1 MINSEIL
8 AILRFLEE
16 TRTPGLHAL
25 GVEARD
31 PLWMMTIALL
41 RRYYSKQRIT
51 ISSLAQSS
59 GTAHATAIRHIDRMI
74 DAGLLVRARD
84 RREPKLVFIEPTEEL
99 LRNFGDYCRLFKT
112 KIGGAF
118 GLDQR
123 NSEDFVFGGA
133 HLAARIIPP
142 PSKPSPPLGI
152 EGPLRLLLA
161 NEPTLHVLKRMR
173 PEISAFLNMPIEIDL
188 LEYEDLNTEV
198 IENGRLAS
206 SKYDLIAV
214 DAPWLG
220 RMALEE
226 IILPLDDEIQRSR
239 LNPFDFYTAAWEA
252 ARCNGRHWGLL
263 IAPTV
268 ELLLYRKDVLDR
280 YGLEPPRAADDVI
293 AVARRAHDPDRG
305 FYGIAWN
312 AAAGQP
318 LGQTFI
324 QIMAAFGSPP
334 VSLNQ
339 YGAGYDLD
347 TPWDHLRP
355 TLDNPAGQRTLE
367 YLIEL
372 AEVSPPN
379 ISVMDWNARTTAYR
393 LGQTA
398 MAYEWSGRTM
408 DFEGNPDSPACGN
421 TGYLPHPALNGDP
434 GVSPMGGWLLG
445 IPANIS
451 PGRKHGVWRA
461 LQWLASPEI
470 TKCLIQNGSPAR
482 FLHSLSADPEV
493 PRLLPGLDMVD
504 ALQRRGLLQVWP
516 RPPIP
521 YITTLMRIVG
531 QEVHDVI
538 WGGASA
544 KNVLARA
551 ENRLKPMFDTLVS
564 SNK

>member
-8 AILRFLEE
+8 AILRFLED
-16 TRTPGLHAL
+16 TRTPGLNAL
-25 GVEARD
+25 GIEARD

-59 GTAHATAIRHIDRMI
+59 GSAHATAIRQIERMI
-74 DAGLLVRARD
+74 EAGLVVRSRD
-84 RREPKLVFIEPTEEL
+84 RREPKLVYIEPTEDL

-112 KIGGAF
+112 KMGASF
-118 GLDQR
+118 GLDQH
-123 NSEDFVFGGA
+123 SSQDFIIGGA
-133 HLAARIIPP
+133 HLAARIIPK
-142 PSKPSPPLGI
+142 PSKPTPQLGLD
-152 EGPLRLLLA
+152 GPLRLLLA
-161 NEPTLHVLKRMR
+161 NEPTLHVLKRMSA
-173 PEISAFLNMPIEIDL
+173 EISAFLNMPIEVDL
-188 LEYEDLNTEV
+188 LEYEALNREV
-198 IENGRLAS
+198 IENGQSATSR
-206 SKYDLIAV
+206 YDLIAV

-226 IILPLDDEIQRSR
+226 IILPIDDEIQKSR

-252 ARCNGRHWGLL
+252 AHCNGRHWGLML
-263 IAPTV
+263 APTV
-268 ELLLYRKDVLDR
+268 ELFLYRRDILDR
-280 YGLEPPRAADDVI
+280 QGLEPPRTADEVV
-293 AVARRAHDPDRG
+293 AVAREVHSPETG
-305 FYGIAWN
+305 MYGIAWN

-347 TPWDHLRP
+347 TPWHQLRP

-367 YLIEL
+367 YLLEL

-379 ISVMDWNARTTAYR
+379 ISVMDWNARTAAYR
-393 LGQTA
+393 MGLAA
-398 MAYEWSGRTM
+398 MAYEWSGRTT
-408 DFEGNPDSPACGN
+408 DFEGDPESPASQN
-421 TGYLPHPALNGDP
+421 TGYLPHPSLSGDP
-434 GVSPMGGWLLG
+434 GVTPMGGWLLS
-445 IPANIS
+445 IPANII

-482 FLHSLSADPEV
+482 FLHSLSADPEI
-493 PRLLPGLDMVD
+493 PRLSPALDAVD

-521 YITTLMRIVG
+521 YMTSLMRIVG
-531 QEVHDVI
+531 QEIHDVV
-538 WGGASA
+538 WGQASP

-551 ENRLKPMFDTLVS
+551 ENRLKPMFDALTE
-564 SNK
+564 KK